1 MKVITV
7 SNYKGGCAK
16 TTTAVNLAYDLAA
29 EESKRVLLIDADPQG
44 NASYI
49 LWRYNPNANTLCK
62 LYDGRPLKS
71 LIRRSKYKGLD
82 IVPAITELEKV
93 NQVSGGLNPNELR
106 RQIDGI
112 SDRYD
117 YVVIDCQP
125 TMQFLTI
132 SALYAADLVIVPFKA
147 AGFNI
152 NGLELMQDYLENA
165 AKKREYAEGLSYA
178 CLLTMFNGR
187 TKSLNRVMDLIEQD
201 SYTIFDTM
209 ISFSAICESAEDKKV
224 RKPLLKH
231 RRNSKVAADYLE
243 LTKEVLQE
251 IGE

>member
-1 MKVITV
+1 MKVIAV

-29 EESKRVLLIDADPQG
+29 EEGKHVLLIDADPQG

-62 LYDGRPLKS
+62 LYGGKALPS
-71 LIRRSKYKGLD
+71 LIRRSKYRNLD
-82 IVPAITELEKV
+82 IVPSMSGLEQV
-93 NQVSGGLNPNELR
+93 NKESVTLDPDELR
-106 RQIDGI
+106 RQIDNI
-112 SDRYD
+112 ADRYD
-117 YVVIDCQP
+117 YVIIDCQP

-152 NGLELMQDYLENA
+152 NGLELMQDYLEDA
-165 AKKREYAEGLSYA
+165 AQKRKYEGNLNYA

-201 SYTIFDTM
+201 SYTIFDTT
-209 ISFSAICESAEDKKV
+209 ISFSTICENAEDRSV

-243 LTKEVLQE
+243 FAREVLSE
-251 IGE
+251 MGE

>member
-1 MKVITV
+1 MKVIAV

-29 EESKRVLLIDADPQG
+29 EEGKRVLLIDADPQG

-62 LYDGRPLKS
+62 LYGGKALSS
-71 LIRRSKYKGLD
+71 LIRRSKYRNLD
-82 IVPAITELEKV
+82 IVPSMSGLEQV
-93 NQVSGGLNPNELR
+93 NKESVTLDPDELR
-106 RQIDGI
+106 RQIDNI
-112 SDRYD
+112 ADRYD
-117 YVVIDCQP
+117 YVIIDCQP

-152 NGLELMQDYLENA
+152 NGLELMQDYLEDA
-165 AKKREYAEGLSYA
+165 AQKRKYEGNLNYA

-201 SYTIFDTM
+201 SYTIFDTT
-209 ISFSAICESAEDKKV
+209 ISFSTICENAEDRSV

-243 LTKEVLQE
+243 FAREVLSE
-251 IGE
+251 MGE

>member
-29 EESKRVLLIDADPQG
+29 EEGKRVLLIDADPQG
-44 NASYI
+44 NASFI

-62 LYDGRPLKS
+62 LYGGKALSS
-71 LIRRSKYKGLD
+71 LIRRSKYRNLD
-82 IVPAITELEKV
+82 IVPSMSGLEQV
-93 NQVSGGLNPNELR
+93 NKESVTLDPDELR
-106 RQIDGI
+106 RQIDNI
-112 SDRYD
+112 ADRYD
-117 YVVIDCQP
+117 YVIIDCQP

-152 NGLELMQDYLENA
+152 NGLELMQDYLEDA
-165 AKKREYAEGLSYA
+165 AQKRKYEGNLNYA

-201 SYTIFDTM
+201 SYTIFDTT
-209 ISFSAICESAEDKKV
+209 ISFSTICENAEDRSV

-243 LTKEVLQE
+243 FAREVLSE
-251 IGE
+251 MGE

>member
-1 MKVITV
+1 MKVIAV

-29 EESKRVLLIDADPQG
+29 EEGKRVLLIDADPQG

-62 LYDGRPLKS
+62 LYGGKALSS
-71 LIRRSKYKGLD
+71 LIRRSKYRNLD
-82 IVPAITELEKV
+82 IVPSMSGLEQV
-93 NQVSGGLNPNELR
+93 NKESVTLDPDELR
-106 RQIDGI
+106 RQIDNI
-112 SDRYD
+112 ADRYD
-117 YVVIDCQP
+117 YVIIDCQP

-152 NGLELMQDYLENA
+152 NGLELMQDYLEDA
-165 AKKREYAEGLSYA
+165 AQKRKYERNLNYA

-201 SYTIFDTM
+201 SYTIFDTT
-209 ISFSAICESAEDKKV
+209 ISFSTICENAEDRSV

-243 LTKEVLQE
+243 FAREVLSE
-251 IGE
+251 MGE

>member
-1 MKVITV
+1 MKVIAV

-29 EESKRVLLIDADPQG
+29 EEGKHVLLIDADPQG

-62 LYDGRPLKS
+62 LYGGKALSS
-71 LIRRSKYKGLD
+71 LIRRSKYRNLD
-82 IVPAITELEKV
+82 IVPSMSGLEQV
-93 NQVSGGLNPNELR
+93 NKESVTLDPDELR
-106 RQIDGI
+106 RQIDNI
-112 SDRYD
+112 ADRYD
-117 YVVIDCQP
+117 YVIIDCQP

-152 NGLELMQDYLENA
+152 NGLELMQDYLEDA
-165 AKKREYAEGLSYA
+165 AQKRKYEGNLNYA

-201 SYTIFDTM
+201 SYTIFDTT
-209 ISFSAICESAEDKKV
+209 ISFSTICENAEDRSV

-243 LTKEVLQE
+243 FAREVLSE
-251 IGE
+251 MGE

>member
-93 NQVSGGLNPNELR
+93 NQVSGGLNP
-106 RQIDGI
+106 
-112 SDRYD
+112 
-117 YVVIDCQP
+117 
-125 TMQFLTI
+125 
-132 SALYAADLVIVPFKA
+132 K
-147 AGFNI
+147 
-152 NGLELMQDYLENA
+152 
-165 AKKREYAEGLSYA
+165 SYA
-178 CLLTMFNGR
+178 GR
-187 TKSLNRVMDLIEQD
+187 LMVFQTD
-201 SYTIFDTM
+201 M
-209 ISFSAICESAEDKKV
+209 IMWS
-224 RKPLLKH
+224 
-231 RRNSKVAADYLE
+231 
-243 LTKEVLQE
+243 
-251 IGE
+251 